1 MGIYGDILPE
11 DDVSTQYFVF
21 LMSRIILAIYGVL
34 FTMLILSVITTV
46 ASKDVDNKVR
56 RCILFIVEQN
66 VAEIVYY
73 EIEKCMYVYSVL
85 GQKERT
91 VAKPEVTLQ
100 QWKRM
105 SSLGKLY

>member
-1 MGIYGDILPE
+1 
-11 DDVSTQYFVF
+11 
-21 LMSRIILAIYGVL
+21 MSRIILAVYGVL

-46 ASKDVDNKVR
+46 ASKDVDNKAR

-66 VAEIVYY
+66 VAKINNVYC